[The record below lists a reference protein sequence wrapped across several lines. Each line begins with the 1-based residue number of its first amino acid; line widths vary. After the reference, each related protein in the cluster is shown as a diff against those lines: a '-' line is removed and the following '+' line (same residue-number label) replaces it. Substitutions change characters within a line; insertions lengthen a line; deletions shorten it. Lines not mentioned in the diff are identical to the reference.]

1 MSLNTL
7 PTGSKR
13 PRWRLRCSAPQRNP
27 LALIVALT
35 ALAASF
41 GVAAQPASRPA
52 KETPTLEK
60 LERNLRDLG
69 QRARDAAAEI
79 STTALGLVGVDYKFG
94 GNHPDQGLDCSGFVR
109 YVFAQA
115 TGITLPRSAREQ
127 ARVGKTISRDEL
139 QPGDLVFFNTRR
151 FQYSHVG
158 VYLGDSRFIHS
169 PSRGG
174 VVEVVDLDNSY
185 WRKTFNGARRV
196 IGAAVAGE
204 ASAATLMEQKQIEAA
219 VKKQLAEQAERE
231 RLAAEAAEKARSES
245 ARAANPSAA
254 FSRDY

>member
-1 MSLNTL
+1 MTSINSRL
-7 PTGSKR
+7 R
-13 PRWRLRCSAPQRNP
+13 PRHQQSAQHEWGANR
-27 LALIVALT
+27 ALT
-35 ALAASF
+35 LVLA
-41 GVAAQPASRPA
+41 VAALSVSSGAYAQTATRAA
-52 KETPTLEK
+52 KDAPTLEK

-115 TGITLPRSAREQ
+115 TGINLPRSAREQ

-174 VVEVVDLDNSY
+174 AVEVVDLDNSY

-204 ASAATLMEQKQIEAA
+204 ANAASLMEQKQVEAA
-219 VKKQLAEQAERE
+219 IKKQLAEQAERE
-231 RLAAEAAEKARSES
+231 RLAADAADKARTDATKAS
-245 ARAANPSAA
+245 NPAAA